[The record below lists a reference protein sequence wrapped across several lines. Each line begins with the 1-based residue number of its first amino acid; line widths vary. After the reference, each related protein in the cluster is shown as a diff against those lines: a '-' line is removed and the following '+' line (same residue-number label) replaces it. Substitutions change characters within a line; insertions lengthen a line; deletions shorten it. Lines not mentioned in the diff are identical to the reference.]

1 MGAPP
6 SMAGVEKRPP
16 MESACKAWHHATDPQ
31 GRRSM
36 KWKTWFPHRGG
47 KKGITALVGQKVN
60 GKFYQ
65 LLGGRTWSLCLIRK
79 ITPSDGE

>member
-1 MGAPP
+1 
-6 SMAGVEKRPP
+6 
-16 MESACKAWHHATDPQ
+16 
-31 GRRSM
+31 M